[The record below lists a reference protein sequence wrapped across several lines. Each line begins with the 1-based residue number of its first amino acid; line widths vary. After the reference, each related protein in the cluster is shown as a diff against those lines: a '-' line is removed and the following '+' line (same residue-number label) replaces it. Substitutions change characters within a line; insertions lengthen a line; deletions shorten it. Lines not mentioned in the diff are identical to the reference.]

1 MFHCGITLIIFKLL
15 LIILIITVLE
25 GYAGLLWGTFE
36 DMNTPMGIENY

>member
-25 GYAGLLWGTFE
+25 GYAGHLLGTFE
-36 DMNTPMGIENY
+36 VMNIPMGIENY